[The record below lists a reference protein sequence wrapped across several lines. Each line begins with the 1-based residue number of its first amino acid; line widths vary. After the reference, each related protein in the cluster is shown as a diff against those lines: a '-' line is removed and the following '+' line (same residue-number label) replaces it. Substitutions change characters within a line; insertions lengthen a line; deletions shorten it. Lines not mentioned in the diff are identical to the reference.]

1 MASAKRS
8 PIRER
13 RIANEIVVD
22 AYTESERA
30 MGWYYYLENRLH
42 FPFRARCISE
52 RSISPLERGEQ
63 VSVVGMAPEDE
74 CMREVFVRIRWGR
87 RSLDV
92 PLLQLEPRQADPETR
107 QGVGDWHYWVGQGY
121 IF

>member
-1 MASAKRS
+1 MSSAKRS

-52 RSISPLERGEQ
+52 RSISPLERGEG

-92 PLLQLEPRQADPETR
+92 PLIQLEPRQADAETR
-107 QGVGDWHYWVGQGY
+107 QGVRDWHYWVGQGY
-121 IF
+121 VF